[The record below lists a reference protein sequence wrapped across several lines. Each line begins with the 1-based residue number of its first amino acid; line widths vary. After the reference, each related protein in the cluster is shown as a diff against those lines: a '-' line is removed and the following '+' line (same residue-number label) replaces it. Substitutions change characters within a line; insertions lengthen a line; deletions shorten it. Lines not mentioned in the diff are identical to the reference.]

1 MNKNSKKIVALLGPT
16 NTGKTHEAIE
26 KMLEFDT
33 GIFGLPLRL
42 PPGDRW
48 QIGNEIFESLT
59 ECLNEIFIRE
69 QATYFEVDA
78 AGGEIFI
85 DDGKEA
91 PKAPPKMW
99 DLYGEKSE

>member
-1 MNKNSKKIVALLGPT
+1 MKVTYAKRV
-16 NTGKTHEAIE
+16 
-26 KMLEFDT
+26 
-33 GIFGLPLRL
+33 

-48 QIGNEIFESLT
+48 QINNDIYESLT
-59 ECLNEIFIRE
+59 ECLNQIFLNE
-69 QATYFEVDA
+69 GVSKFEVDA
-78 AGGEIFI
+78 SVGEIVI